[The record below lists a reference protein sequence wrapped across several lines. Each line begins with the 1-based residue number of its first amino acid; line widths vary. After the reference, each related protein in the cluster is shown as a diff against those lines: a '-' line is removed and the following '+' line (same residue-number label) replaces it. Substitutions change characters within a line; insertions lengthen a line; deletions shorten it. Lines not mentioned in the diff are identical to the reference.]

1 MSAVASMDV
10 YAAQCLVMFSNGSIE
25 HSNQEN
31 KDVSKEGRDPR
42 DAWKDYCTILAIAKS
57 LLELNKYTPHNGTRE
72 HNVDVS
78 AEEHGESDV
87 IPVCG
92 ADTSQSS
99 DGNCDFGEDSTSTAL
114 ARNRKVRLSSERRHR
129 CPFSGCGKVY
139 GKSSHLKAHCRVHTA
154 CCEHITLWK
163 WPSHYLWLLMD
174 MHFLLVTSVKL
185 HKNAVL
191 QVVPQHCFLVH
202 NGLIF
207 PKTNISNRGF
217 TAVFHPGFPAAD
229 NLTSLLQFKS

>member
-139 GKSSHLKAHCRVHTA
+139 GKSSHLKAHCRVHTGERPFP
-154 CCEHITLWK
+154 CTWFDCHKKFSRSDELTRHFRTHTGEKQFLCPLCEKRFMRSDHLTK
-163 WPSHYLWLLMD
+163 HARRHP
-174 MHFLLVTSVKL
+174 
-185 HKNAVL
+185 N
-191 QVVPQHCFLVH
+191 
-202 NGLIF
+202 
-207 PKTNISNRGF
+207 
-217 TAVFHPGFPAAD
+217 FHP
-229 NLTSLLQFKS
+229 SMIKKSKRSPTASS